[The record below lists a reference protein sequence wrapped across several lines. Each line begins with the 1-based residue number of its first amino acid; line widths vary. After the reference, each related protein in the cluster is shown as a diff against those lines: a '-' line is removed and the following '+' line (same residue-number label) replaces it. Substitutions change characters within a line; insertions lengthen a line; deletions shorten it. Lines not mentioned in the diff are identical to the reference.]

1 MGKKKKKSGEITQKE
16 QDRANR
22 VIQGIF
28 VGLIVLALVTM
39 VGYAMSYA

>member
-16 QDRANR
+16 QDGANR